1 MKMVFRHPALF
12 STVRRGAV
20 VLIAGALLAGCFPKP
35 PTCHKANIY
44 TGPTESLESV
54 VNRINQNNSKL
65 PSLWCSMDFQAWI
78 ADGGKTT
85 YVDGYGDI
93 QYRSPADFRLNCKKA
108 GAGEIMVLGTNADTY
123 WLTVQ
128 PDQVDT
134 MWWGR
139 TKYIGSPRA
148 QPIPIDPTLVAQV
161 LGVGHI
167 DTNFLNQPA
176 PILQF
181 DNNED
186 AYVITWTVRLPDQW
200 AAQRQVWF
208 ERKTF
213 LPFRVLLYGDKGRVL
228 LRADLSDYRQVKTD
242 QGTEVGA
249 KVAGVY
255 DLSFPDTGSRMILRL
270 RDTLVS
276 RKGFPKDISFQL
288 PLQNPG
294 VGKVVEVDEACG
306 P

>member
-1 MKMVFRHPALF
+1 MPRLNPLRF
-12 STVRRGAV
+12 SVRLTYAAILAV
-20 VLIAGALLAGCFPKP
+20 GLLAGCCPKP
-35 PTCHKANIY
+35 PLGRSATYYA
-44 TGPTESLESV
+44 GPTEPLDSV
-54 VNRINQNNSKL
+54 VNKINQNNAKL

-78 ADGGKTT
+78 TDGGKTT

-93 QYRSPADFRLNCKKA
+93 QYRSPADFRLNCKKT
-108 GAGEIMVLGTNADTY
+108 GVGDILVLGTNPDTY
-123 WLTVQ
+123 WLTVK

-139 TKYIGSPRA
+139 TKFIGSPCA
-148 QPIPIDPTLVAQV
+148 QAIPIDPTLVAQV

-167 DTNFLNQPA
+167 ETNFLSQPA
-176 PILQF
+176 PVLRF
-181 DNNED
+181 SNDDD
-186 AYVITWTVRLPDQW
+186 AYIITWNVRLADQW
-200 AAQRQVWF
+200 ATQREVWYD
-208 ERKTF
+208 RKT
-213 LPFRVLLYGDKGRVL
+213 LVPFRVLLYGEKGRVL
-228 LRADLSDYRQVKTD
+228 LRADLSDHRAVKTD
-242 QGTEVGA
+242 QGSPVGA

-255 DLSFPDTGSRMILRL
+255 VLSFPDSGSRMILRL

-294 VGKVVEVDEACG
+294 VAKVIEVDEACG